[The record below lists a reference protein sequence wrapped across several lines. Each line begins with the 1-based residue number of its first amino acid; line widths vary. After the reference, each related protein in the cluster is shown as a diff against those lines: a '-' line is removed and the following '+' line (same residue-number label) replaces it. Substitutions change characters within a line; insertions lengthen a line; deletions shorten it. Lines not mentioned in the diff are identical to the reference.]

1 MCFGVCD
8 VLYFGLCYVECSMFI
23 EDGMLENSLI
33 NWSFLGV
40 LMFFWKFFEIIE
52 LLFDMFVVIM
62 LEMKYWYNKV
72 YCFYLYYFRSY
83 LYF

>member
-33 NWSFLGV
+33 NWRFLGV
-40 LMFFWKFFEIIE
+40 LMFLWKFFEIIE

-72 YCFYLYYFRSY
+72 YCFYLCYFRSY